1 MADETNLTATVEVP
15 AHGLGGRD
23 AVAPT
28 SAIDVSSKMVLL
40 TWIAF
45 LLAAV
50 LLHRLAWKPILR
62 ALDKRERVIRT
73 ALDEAEQAHK
83 QADNSAAESRK
94 IVAEAMDRARAL
106 AEETRLAT
114 ERSAARIEKEAQ
126 EKARRLVEDANQEI
140 AAAQRRA
147 IEDLRKEAAAL
158 AVQLSEKM
166 LNEQLT
172 PEQRRAY
179 EQRMAGKL
187 PS

>member
-15 AHGLGGRD
+15 SHGQVGRD

-28 SAIDVSSKMVLL
+28 SAIDVSNRMVLL

-50 LLHRLAWKPILR
+50 LLHRLAWRPILR
-62 ALDKRERVIRT
+62 ALDKRERDIRT
-73 ALDEAEQAHK
+73 ALDEAEQAHR
-83 QADNSAAESRK
+83 QANNSAAESRK

-106 AEETRLAT
+106 SEETRLAT
-114 ERSAARIEKEAQ
+114 ERSAARIEKEAH

-140 AAAQRRA
+140 AAAQHRA

-158 AVQLSEKM
+158 SILLSERM
-166 LNEQLT
+166 LNEQMT